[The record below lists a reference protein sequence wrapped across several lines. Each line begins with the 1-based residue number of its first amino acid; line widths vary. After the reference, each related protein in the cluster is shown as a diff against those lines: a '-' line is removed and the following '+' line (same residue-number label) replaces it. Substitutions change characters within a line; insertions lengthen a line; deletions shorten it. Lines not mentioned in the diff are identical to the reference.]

1 MFSDSQTEHTE
12 SIRTDRMKDMEQEQR
27 TRTVIAPQPMLSGTP
42 PPNQV
47 IEVQLA
53 EDEEV
58 EWTWTTLP
66 GGQRYVSGY
75 TIHEKLS

>member
-1 MFSDSQTEHTE
+1 
-12 SIRTDRMKDMEQEQR
+12 MEQERR
-27 TRTVIAPQPMLSGTP
+27 TQTVIAPQPVVSGPP

-47 IEVQLA
+47 IEVELA
-53 EDEEV
+53 DDKEV

>member
-1 MFSDSQTEHTE
+1 
-12 SIRTDRMKDMEQEQR
+12 MEQEQR
-27 TRTVIAPQPMLSGTP
+27 TRTIIAPQPMLSGTP

-58 EWTWTTLP
+58 EWIWTTLR